1 MYTQKLSD
9 CTAKMCD
16 SFPCIIVGD
25 IKYPGI
31 NWLEGSAPHDVQNL
45 LLETFITHGFE
56 QFVTE
61 PTGGEHIIDVVLFNQ
76 PTVAADV
83 QVGIP
88 FSNSDHSRVH
98 SDIALRS
105 CNDVFTEK
113 ALRKKYLWRQADYEG
128 MQEYL
133 STIATLDGNSVHKP
147 HCRSTVV
154 GLL

>member
-1 MYTQKLSD
+1 VCIQTSGAKKKDIMYMHKLSD
-9 CTAKMCD
+9 CIAKTCD

-61 PTGGEHIIDVVLFNQ
+61 PIRGEHIIDVILFNH
-76 PTVAADV
+76 PTLAVDV

-88 FSNSDHSRVH
+88 FSNSDDS
-98 SDIALRS
+98 RS

-113 ALRKKYLWRQADYEG
+113 ALRKKYLWCQQTMRACKNI
-128 MQEYL
+128 L
-133 STIATLDGNSVHKP
+133 AP
-147 HCRSTVV
+147 
-154 GLL
+154 

>member
-1 MYTQKLSD
+1 VHTDLRKRRNILCICRNSVIVQLK
-9 CTAKMCD
+9 CD

-31 NWLEGSAPHDVQNL
+31 NRLEGSAPHDVQNL

-61 PTGGEHIIDVVLFNQ
+61 PTRGEHIIDVILFNH
-76 PTVAADV
+76 PTLAVDV

-88 FSNSDHSRVH
+88 FSNSDHS
-98 SDIALRS
+98 RS

-113 ALRKKYLWRQADYEG
+113 ALRKKYLWRQQTMSACKNI
-128 MQEYL
+128 L
-133 STIATLDGNSVHKP
+133 AT
-147 HCRSTVV
+147 
-154 GLL
+154 